1 MLARD
6 LMTKD
11 LVTVPPDMPLSAVA
25 RIMAER
31 GISGVPVVGPDGTL
45 LGMLTEG
52 DLIRRLAAATDKP
65 ASWFAGLFAS
75 PADQAAR
82 FAKTH
87 GRRARDAMTTAVHTA
102 TEDTPV
108 EQIAALF
115 ERTGIRRVPILRDGK
130 LAGIVSRADL
140 LRALLD
146 AEDGGSAAQ
155 RSDAEI
161 RRDIVHRM
169 KQQPWAD
176 TFFVFPEVKDGA
188 VTFYGFCRSDAVEQG
203 LRVLAEGVP
212 GVTSVAFDLSRPPAF
227 VATA

>member
-6 LMTKD
+6 LMTTQ
-11 LVTVPPDMPLSAVA
+11 LVTVPPDMPLPAVA
-25 RIMAER
+25 RLMAER
-31 GISGVPVVGPDGTL
+31 GISGVPVVGPDGAL

-52 DLIRRLAAATDKP
+52 DMIRRLASAADRPT
-65 ASWFAGLFAS
+65 SWFAGLFAA
-75 PADQAAR
+75 PGTQAAR

-87 GRRARDAMTTAVHTA
+87 GRRARDAMTTALHSA
-102 TEDTPV
+102 AEDTPV

-130 LAGIVSRADL
+130 LAGLVSRADL

-146 AEDGGSAAQ
+146 AEAATTTTG
-155 RSDAEI
+155 RGDADI
-161 RRDIVHRM
+161 RHDIVQSM

-188 VTFYGFCRSDAVEQG
+188 VTFYGFCRSDAVEQA

-212 GVTSVAFDLSRPPAF
+212 GVTSVSFDLSRPPPF
-227 VATA
+227 VATT

>member
-75 PADQAAR
+75 PAEQAAR

-115 ERTGIRRVPILRDGK
+115 ERTGIRRVPILREGK
-130 LAGIVSRADL
+130 LVGLVSRADL

-146 AEDGGSAAQ
+146 AEESGSATQ

-212 GVTSVAFDLSRPPAF
+212 GVKSVAFDLSRPPAF

>member
-6 LMTKD
+6 LMTTD

-25 RIMAER
+25 RLMAER
-31 GISGVPVVGPDGTL
+31 GISGVPVVGADGAL

-52 DLIRRLAAATDKP
+52 DLIRRLASATDKP
-65 ASWFAGLFAS
+65 TSWFAGLFAT
-75 PADQAAR
+75 PGAQAAR

-87 GRRARDAMTTAVHTA
+87 GRRARDAMTISLHTA

-115 ERTGIRRVPILRDGK
+115 ERTGIRRVPILRDGR
-130 LAGIVSRADL
+130 LVGLVSRADL

-146 AEDGGSAAQ
+146 AEDAGSPAQ

-169 KQQPWAD
+169 KQEPWAD

-203 LRVLAEGVP
+203 LRVLAEAVP
-212 GVTSVAFDLSRPPAF
+212 GVTSVTFDLSRPPPF

>member
-6 LMTKD
+6 LMTTD

-25 RIMAER
+25 RLMAER
-31 GISGVPVVGPDGTL
+31 GISGVPVVGPDGSL

-52 DLIRRLAAATDKP
+52 DLIRRLASAGDQP
-65 ASWFAGLFAS
+65 ASWFAGLFAA
-75 PADQAAR
+75 PGAQAAR

-87 GRRARDAMTTAVHTA
+87 GRRARDAMTTALHSA

-130 LAGIVSRADL
+130 LAGVLSRADL

-146 AEDGGSAAQ
+146 AEDGDKDGQ
-155 RSDAEI
+155 RSDGDI
-161 RRDIVHRM
+161 RRDIAHRM

-176 TFFVFPEVKDGA
+176 TFFVFPEVKAGA
-188 VTFYGFCRSDAVEQG
+188 VTFYGFCRSDAVEQA
-203 LRVLAEGVP
+203 LRVLAEAVP
-212 GVTSVAFDLSRPPAF
+212 GVTSVSFDLSRPPPF
-227 VATA
+227 VITS

>member
-6 LMTKD
+6 VMTTD
-11 LVTVPPDMPLSAVA
+11 LVTVPPDMPLTAVA
-25 RIMAER
+25 RLMAER
-31 GISGVPVVGPDGTL
+31 GISGVPVVSADGAL

-52 DLIRRLAAATDKP
+52 DLIRRLASVADKP
-65 ASWFAGLFAS
+65 TSWFAGLFAT
-75 PADQAAR
+75 PGAQAAR

-87 GRRARDAMTTAVHTA
+87 GRRARDAMTIAVHSA

-115 ERTGIRRVPILRDGK
+115 ERTGIRRVPILRDGR
-130 LAGIVSRADL
+130 LVGIVSRADL

-146 AEDGGSAAQ
+146 AEDAGSPAQ

-161 RRDIVHRM
+161 RRDIVRRM
-169 KQQPWAD
+169 KEQPWAD

-188 VTFYGFCRSDAVEQG
+188 VTFYGFCRSGTVEQG
-203 LRVLAEGVP
+203 LRVLAESVP
-212 GVTSVAFDLSRPPAF
+212 GVTSVAFDLTRPPAF
-227 VATA
+227 IATP